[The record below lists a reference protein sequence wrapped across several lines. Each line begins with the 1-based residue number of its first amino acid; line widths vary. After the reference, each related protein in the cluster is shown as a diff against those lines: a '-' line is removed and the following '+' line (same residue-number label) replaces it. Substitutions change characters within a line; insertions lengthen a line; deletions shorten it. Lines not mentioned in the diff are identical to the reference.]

1 MFGTEVPRASALH
14 EAATWRASMNFRRTG
29 SVAVFLLIALAGCAK
44 EEEYQSVSEDQLNHY
59 AGIEALDHPVENV
72 VANLPGK
79 GEQAKPGS
87 EHAFQ
92 LTNMESCTPCTIG
105 RAPSREG
112 WGQAG

>member
-29 SVAVFLLIALAGCAK
+29 SVAVFLLIALAGCEK

-59 AGIEALDHPVENV
+59 AGIEAHDHPVENV
-72 VANLPGK
+72 VANLPRK

-87 EHAFQ
+87 EHSVQ
-92 LTNMESCTPCTIG
+92 IG
-105 RAPSREG
+105 RASGRERVC
-112 WGQAG
+112 QYV